1 MKINKDSLVCKIGP
15 FETNI
20 KLGYL
25 IDTFKELY
33 DANASLSICID
44 NADEIIEKIN
54 EWGEY
59 SIRGDEYLI
68 ELPIWDENNLHCRAN
83 GNGGCEGLID
93 VLEKVFGEEFYYMR
107 SDRFFWNVK
116 EEYVKD
122 PNLKIFI
129 SKIFVVTDFSFNK
142 NEKCII
148 TKDHDYNSVREINES
163 NFLTKDEKI
172 MVDRFDNDKVGKNF
186 NAKYNYYYIRKKDF
200 NKEKWWLGWT
210 WEYD

>member
-1 MKINKDSLVCKIGP
+1 MKINKDSLVSKIGP

-33 DANASLSICID
+33 DID
-44 NADEIIEKIN
+44 NADEIIEEIN
-54 EWGEY
+54 EYGEY
-59 SIRGDEYLI
+59 SIEVDEYLI
-68 ELPIWDENNLHCRAN
+68 HLPIWDENNLHCRATAN
-83 GNGGCEGLID
+83 AGCEGLIH

-107 SDRFFWNVK
+107 SDRFFWNAK

-129 SKIFVVTDFSFNK
+129 SKKFVLTDFSFNES
-142 NEKCII
+142 EKYII

-172 MVDRFDNDKVGKNF
+172 MVDRFDNDKVGKDF
-186 NAKYNYYYIRKKDF
+186 DAKYNYYYIRKKDF

-210 WEYD
+210 CEDD